1 MENEKRK
8 ILLNISE
15 LLLKQG
21 LISETESI
29 NIRNIINKDV

>member
-21 LISETESI
+21 LISETESM
-29 NIRNIINKDV
+29 NMRSIINKDV